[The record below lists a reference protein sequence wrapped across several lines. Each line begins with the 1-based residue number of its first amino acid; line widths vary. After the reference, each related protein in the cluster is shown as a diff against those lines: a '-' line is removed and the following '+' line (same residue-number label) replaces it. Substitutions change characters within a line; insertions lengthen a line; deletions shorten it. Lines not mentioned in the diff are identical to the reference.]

1 MQIIMSIK
9 VKKEKEEIKAKKV
22 PYFYAVGRRKS
33 ATAQIKMIIKEKTSD
48 DDLMINGKTLAVYFP
63 TITFQNIFMAPLRT
77 AGILGKAAVK
87 MDIRGGGSRGQ
98 VEAARL
104 AIARAIVKFDETI
117 KTTLRAEGFLTRDS
131 RKVERKK
138 AGLKKARRAPQWQK
152 R

>member
-1 MQIIMSIK
+1 MATK
-9 VKKEKEEIKAKKV
+9 VKKEKEVSKAKEI

-33 ATAQIKMIIKEKTSD
+33 AIAQVKLTAKEKTSD
-48 DDLMINGKTLAVYFP
+48 DEMVVNGKILTVYFP
-63 TITFQNIFMAPLRT
+63 TTTFQDIFTAPLRT

-87 MDIRGGGSRGQ
+87 MNIRGGGSRGQ

-104 AIARAIVKFDETI
+104 AIARAIVKFDETM
-117 KTTLRAEGFLTRDS
+117 KTALRAEGFLTRDS